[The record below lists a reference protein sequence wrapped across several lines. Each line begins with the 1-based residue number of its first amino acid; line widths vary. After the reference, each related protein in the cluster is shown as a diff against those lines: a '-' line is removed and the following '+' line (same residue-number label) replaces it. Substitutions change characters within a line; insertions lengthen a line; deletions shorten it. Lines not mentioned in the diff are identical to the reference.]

1 MASALDLDDAV
12 LTQAAEW
19 YALSLGDDISDTD
32 LDALDAW
39 LAADPRHA
47 RAFDLTA
54 RTALQL
60 GEGALFAK
68 LKAPAST
75 DEAAPAM
82 PGTANGG
89 HDPLAHLAPSRIKAG
104 RIVSKAALI
113 WGGATALAA
122 SLAIAIGLDMVSGA
136 PAGPP
141 VSTAI
146 AETRVLTLA
155 DGSRVTLGP
164 ASRIAARIDADER
177 SVTLLAGEA
186 FFEVAH
192 DRTRPF
198 HVDAGDARIQV
209 VGTKFDVN
217 RSGGRVHVSVLEGVV
232 KVREAAPMLATAS
245 VQTLRAGQ
253 GIETPDA
260 SASFFSA
267 APPAPIGAEHVPAGE
282 WRSGRRTY
290 IDARLG
296 DVVAD
301 LNRYYA
307 PGVSLADPALG
318 ELRIA
323 MELRPG
329 DTEAFFGALPLVAPV
344 RIAQSKSGAVRVERA
359 P

>member
-1 MASALDLDDAV
+1 MASAIDLDDAV
-12 LTQAAEW
+12 LIQAGEW
-19 YALSLGDDISDTD
+19 YALSLADDIGDAD
-32 LDALDAW
+32 LDALEAW
-39 LAADPRHA
+39 IAADPRHA

-60 GEGALFAK
+60 SEGTLFAQ
-68 LKAPAST
+68 LKALATADDAASATPPA
-75 DEAAPAM
+75 
-82 PGTANGG
+82 ANDA
-89 HDPLAHLAPSRIKAG
+89 HDPLAHLAPPRRSRS
-104 RIVSKAALI
+104 RPLI

-122 SLAIAIGLDMVSGA
+122 SLALAIGLGMFTAA

-141 VSTAI
+141 VVTAI

-164 ASRIAARIDADER
+164 ASRIATRIDADGR
-177 SVTLLAGEA
+177 NVTLLAGEA

-192 DRTRPF
+192 DRSRPF
-198 HVDAGDARIQV
+198 NVEAGDARIQV
-209 VGTKFDVN
+209 VGTKFDVR

-232 KVREAAPMLATAS
+232 KVREAAPIFAAAS
-245 VQTLRAGQ
+245 VQTLTAGK
-253 GIETPDA
+253 GIETADA
-260 SASFFSA
+260 PASFFSA
-267 APPAPIGAEHVPAGE
+267 APPAPVAAEHVPAGE

-307 PGVSLADPALG
+307 PGVTLADPALG
-318 ELRIA
+318 DVRIA

-329 DTEAFFGALPLVAPV
+329 DTDAFFGALPLVAPV
-344 RIAQSKSGAVRVERA
+344 RVAKGPDGTVRVERA
-359 P
+359 R

>member
-1 MASALDLDDAV
+1 MANALDLDDAV
-12 LTQAAEW
+12 LMQAAEW
-19 YALSLGDDISDTD
+19 YALTLDDEIGDAD

-60 GEGALFAK
+60 SEGALFAR
-68 LKAPAST
+68 LKAGADTVVPT
-75 DEAAPAM
+75 TPNAA
-82 PGTANGG
+82 NDG
-89 HDPLAHLAPSRIKAG
+89 HDPLAHLAPPRRANV
-104 RIVSKAALI
+104 RRALI
-113 WGGATALAA
+113 WGGAAALAA
-122 SLAIAIGLDMVSGA
+122 SLALAIGLDMVSGS

-146 AETRVLTLA
+146 AETRVLALA

-164 ASRIAARIDADER
+164 ASRIATRIDADER
-177 SVTLLAGEA
+177 TVALLAGEA

-192 DRTRPF
+192 DRARPF
-198 HVDAGDARIQV
+198 HVEAGDTRIQV
-209 VGTKFDVN
+209 VGTKFDVS

-232 KVREAAPMLATAS
+232 KVRESAPLLATAS

-253 GIETPDA
+253 GIETPD
-260 SASFFSA
+260 SPASFFSA
-267 APPAPIGAEHVPAGE
+267 APPAPIAAEHVPAGE

-296 DVVAD
+296 EVIAD

-307 PGVSLADPALG
+307 PGVTLADPSLG
-318 ELRIA
+318 DLRVA

-329 DTEAFFGALPLVAPV
+329 DTDAFFGALQLVAPV
-344 RIAQSKSGAVRVERA
+344 RVRKGGTGTVVIERGR
-359 P
+359 

>member
-1 MASALDLDDAV
+1 MASAPDLDDTV
-12 LTQAAEW
+12 LSQAGEW
-19 YALSLGDDISDTD
+19 YALSLGDTISDAD
-32 LDALDAW
+32 LDALEAW
-39 LAADPRHA
+39 LTVDPRHA
-47 RAFDLTA
+47 HAFDLTA

-68 LKAPAST
+68 LKALSPA
-75 DEAAPAM
+75 DGA
-82 PGTANGG
+82 
-89 HDPLAHLAPSRIKAG
+89 HDPLAHLAPPRRALSR
-104 RIVSKAALI
+104 RTLI

-122 SLAIAIGLDMVSGA
+122 SLALAIGLDMVPGT
-136 PAGPP
+136 PAGAP

-146 AETRVLTLA
+146 AETRVLTLP

-164 ASRIAARIDADER
+164 ASRIATRINADER

-198 HVDAGDARIQV
+198 HVVAGDARIQV
-209 VGTKFDVN
+209 VGTKFDVS
-217 RSGGRVHVSVLEGVV
+217 RSDGRVHVSVLEGVV
-232 KVREAAPMLATAS
+232 KVREAAPFFATAS
-245 VQTLRAGQ
+245 VQTLTASQ
-253 GIETPDA
+253 GIETADT

-267 APPAPIGAEHVPAGE
+267 AAPAPIAAEHVPAGE

-307 PGVSLADPALG
+307 PGVTLADPALG

-329 DTEAFFGALPLVAPV
+329 DTDAFFGALPLVAPV
-344 RIAQSKSGAVRVERA
+344 RIAKSASGTVRVERA
-359 P
+359 R

>member
-1 MASALDLDDAV
+1 MASAVDLDDAV
-12 LTQAAEW
+12 LTQASEW
-19 YALSLGDDISDTD
+19 YALTLADDIGDAD
-32 LDALDAW
+32 LEAFEAW
-39 LAADPRHA
+39 LVADPRHA

-60 GEGALFAK
+60 SEGALFAQ
-68 LKAPAST
+68 LKALDAAEDPAS
-75 DEAAPAM
+75 AAPSA
-82 PGTANGG
+82 ANDA
-89 HDPLAHLAPSRIKAG
+89 HDPLAHLAPPRRAP
-104 RIVSKAALI
+104 RRALI

-122 SLAIAIGLDMVSGA
+122 SLALAIGLGMFTVA

-141 VSTAI
+141 VVTAI
-146 AETRVLTLA
+146 AETRVLQLA

-164 ASRIAARIDADER
+164 ASRIATRIDADTR
-177 SVTLLAGEA
+177 NVTLLAGEA

-192 DRTRPF
+192 DRSRPF
-198 HVDAGDARIQV
+198 HVEAGDARIEV
-209 VGTKFDVN
+209 VGTKFDVS

-232 KVREAAPMLATAS
+232 KVREAAPLFATAS
-245 VQTLRAGQ
+245 VQTLTAGK
-253 GIETPDA
+253 GIETAEAPA
-260 SASFFSA
+260 SLFSA
-267 APPAPIGAEHVPAGE
+267 APPAPIAAEHVPAGE

-307 PGVSLADPALG
+307 PGVTLADPSLG
-318 ELRIA
+318 DVRIA

-329 DTEAFFGALPLVAPV
+329 DTDAFFGALPLVAPV
-344 RIAQSKSGAVRVERA
+344 RIAKAGGGAVRVERA

>member
-1 MASALDLDDAV
+1 MPGALDLDDAV
-12 LTQAAEW
+12 LVQAAEW
-19 YALSLGDDISDTD
+19 YALTLDDTIGDAD
-32 LDALDAW
+32 LDRLEAW

-68 LKAPAST
+68 LTALASVDAPG
-75 DEAAPAM
+75 AA
-82 PGTANGG
+82 NDG
-89 HDPLAHLAPSRIKAG
+89 HDPLAHLAPPRTDARRTISRRAM
-104 RIVSKAALI
+104 I

-122 SLAIAIGLDMVSGA
+122 SLALAFGLDMVSGP
-136 PAGPP
+136 PAGPS
-141 VSTAI
+141 VGTVI
-146 AETRVLTLA
+146 AETRVLALA

-164 ASRIAARIDADER
+164 ASRIATRIDGDQR

-198 HVDAGDARIQV
+198 HVEAGDARIEV
-209 VGTKFDVN
+209 VGTKFDVS

-232 KVREAAPMLATAS
+232 KVRQPAPMLATAP
-245 VQTLRAGQ
+245 VRTLRAGK

-260 SASFFSA
+260 PASLFSA
-267 APPAPIGAEHVPAGE
+267 APPAPVAAEHVPAGE

-307 PGVSLADPALG
+307 PGVTLADPALG
-318 ELRIA
+318 EVRIA

-329 DTEAFFGALPLVAPV
+329 DTDAFFGALPLVAPV
-344 RIAQSKSGAVRVERA
+344 RVAKDKDGAVRVERA
-359 P
+359 R

>member
-1 MASALDLDDAV
+1 MASTLDLDDTV
-12 LTQAAEW
+12 LTQASEW
-19 YALSLGDDISDTD
+19 YALSLGDAISDTD
-32 LDALDAW
+32 LDALETW

-60 GEGALFAK
+60 SEGALFAR
-68 LKAPAST
+68 LKAL
-75 DEAAPAM
+75 APADD
-82 PGTANGG
+82 T
-89 HDPLAHLAPSRIKAG
+89 HDPLAHLAPPRRPVSR
-104 RIVSKAALI
+104 RTWI

-122 SLAIAIGLDMVSGA
+122 SLALAIGLDMFAGA
-136 PAGPP
+136 PAGQP
-141 VSTAI
+141 VVTAI

-164 ASRIAARIDADER
+164 ASRIATRIDGDTR
-177 SVTLLAGEA
+177 NVTLLAGEA

-198 HVDAGDARIQV
+198 HVEAGDARIEV
-209 VGTKFDVN
+209 VGTKFDVS

-232 KVREAAPMLATAS
+232 KVREATPIFAAAS
-245 VQTLRAGQ
+245 VQTLTAGK
-253 GIETPDA
+253 GIETAEAP
-260 SASFFSA
+260 ASFFST
-267 APPAPIGAEHVPAGE
+267 APPAPIAAEHVPAGE

-307 PGVSLADPALG
+307 PGVTLADPSLG
-318 ELRIA
+318 DVRIA

-344 RIAQSKSGAVRVERA
+344 RIAKSAGGTVRVERA
-359 P
+359 R

>member
-1 MASALDLDDAV
+1 MASTLDLDDTV
-12 LTQAAEW
+12 LTQASEW
-19 YALSLGDDISDTD
+19 YVLTLGDDIGDAD
-32 LDALDAW
+32 LEALEAW

-60 GEGALFAK
+60 NEGALFAR
-68 LKAPAST
+68 LKALDAVEDPASAT
-75 DEAAPAM
+75 LSAANDA
-82 PGTANGG
+82 
-89 HDPLAHLAPSRIKAG
+89 HDPLAHLAPSR
-104 RIVSKAALI
+104 RTVSRRALV

-122 SLAIAIGLDMVSGA
+122 SLALAIGLDMFTAA

-141 VSTAI
+141 VTTAI
-146 AETRVLTLA
+146 AETRVLQLA

-164 ASRIAARIDADER
+164 ASRIATRIDGNAR
-177 SVTLLAGEA
+177 NVTLLAGEA

-198 HVDAGDARIQV
+198 HVEAGDARIEV
-209 VGTKFDVN
+209 VGTKFDVS

-232 KVREAAPMLATAS
+232 KVREAAPLFAAAS
-245 VQTLRAGQ
+245 IQTLTAGK
-253 GIETPDA
+253 GMETAEAP
-260 SASFFSA
+260 ASFFSA
-267 APPAPIGAEHVPAGE
+267 APPAPIAAEHVPAGE

-307 PGVSLADPALG
+307 PGVTLADPSLG
-318 ELRIA
+318 DVRIA

-329 DTEAFFGALPLVAPV
+329 DTDAFFGALPLVAPV
-344 RIAQSKSGAVRVERA
+344 RIARSASGTVRVERA
-359 P
+359 R